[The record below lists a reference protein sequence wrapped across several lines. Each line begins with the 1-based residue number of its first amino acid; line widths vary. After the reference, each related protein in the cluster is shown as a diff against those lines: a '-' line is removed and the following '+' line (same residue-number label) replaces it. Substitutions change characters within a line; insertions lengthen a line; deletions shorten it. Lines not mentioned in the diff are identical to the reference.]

1 VKIKQSYLKE
11 VIADFLHNKRAESGE
26 SCPSNE
32 DLVSWIRSKL
42 PKKEKNR
49 ITDHIVN
56 CCQCG
61 QKVQELMDRIRKED
75 GIIYEIKKRIDAN
88 YPEPSQEALVPPRR
102 LSGRIVSS
110 ASVLVLLAAI
120 TTLSIFNFSSRS
132 DFRRGVSSDIILV
145 SPINK
150 SCHANELKFVWKSQP
165 YVKYCFVEV
174 FDSSL
179 ALLWRSNA
187 VFQPVVIPPNDMLQK
202 LASKETYYWMVT
214 SVFLGGNKFK
224 SRLIKFKIF

>member
-1 VKIKQSYLKE
+1 MKIKQSYLKE

-32 DLVSWIRSKL
+32 DLVSWARSKL
-42 PKKEKNR
+42 PKREKKR

-56 CCQCG
+56 CFHCV
-61 QKVQELMDRIRKED
+61 QKVQELLERIRKED
-75 GIIYEIKKRIDAN
+75 GIIYEIKKCIDAN
-88 YPEPSQEALVPPRR
+88 YPEPSQETLVPPRR
-102 LSGRIVSS
+102 LSWRIVSS
-110 ASVLVLLAAI
+110 ASVLVFLGAI
-120 TTLSIFNFSSRS
+120 TTLSIFIFSSKS

-150 SCHANELKFVWKSQP
+150 SCHSNELKFVWKSQP

-174 FDSSL
+174 FDSTL
-179 ALLWRSNA
+179 GFVWRSNP
-187 VFQPVVIPPNDMLQK
+187 VSQPVVTPPVDLLQK
-202 LASKETYYWMVT
+202 LIPEETYFWMVT
-214 SVFLGGNKFK
+214 SVLEGENKVK